1 MSEVRSEA
9 KPFREWVTER
19 LGVLPNFF
27 CTAEAAPEVVEKL
40 WDFAKAAYFDN
51 PLPSLFKERLFVH
64 LSRFCVVRYCIIRHA
79 GFLLGAGYPAGDP
92 DCPPQS
98 VHDVE
103 ALLSRPIPDADGYE
117 WAISRLG
124 SMNGPAELP
133 GPGSPQEGDLLD
145 ALTLMFVAPRDS
157 ARALTAVQSAFGERN
172 LELLL
177 AFLGFVRMA
186 HYWTETHPGLA
197 IEPDMI
203 ELMDEH
209 ATLAALLLDPSE
221 AERIWSP
228 SERALT
234 FARLRENEDE
244 QSFRLLVESVVDY
257 ALFMLD
263 TEGRV
268 TSWNPGAERIKG
280 YTAREIIGQHFSRFY
295 TPEDR
300 QNGLPARALE
310 IARREG
316 RFEAE
321 AWRCR
326 KDGTRFWANVVIDPV
341 YQKGQLVG
349 FAKITRDLTERRQ
362 TQLELEKSR
371 EALAQSQKMESIG
384 QLTGGLAHD
393 FNNLLTGITG
403 SLDLIQKRMAEG
415 RTDQLDRY
423 IAAAQSS
430 ATRAA
435 SLTHRLLAFAR
446 RQTLD
451 PKPTDVNKLISEI
464 MELVERAIGP
474 QIERNT
480 KLQANLWA
488 TLCDSNQLENALL
501 NLCINARD
509 AMPEGGLLTIETSN
523 LRLDEAAARGLDLEP
538 GEYVAIGITDTG
550 VGMAPGVIARAFE
563 PFFTTKPL
571 GQGTGLGLSM
581 VYGFA
586 AQSGGKVAISSE
598 LGAGTTISLYLPRY
612 EGEVAAGT
620 ALEPAGEPV
629 ARPGETVVLVE
640 DEPMVRL
647 FMTDVLQDLGYNVLE
662 ASDGASG
669 LNAVLSTPDVD
680 LLITDVGLPGGM
692 NGRQL
697 ADAARQKRPDL
708 KVLFITGYAESAVV
722 INNRLERGMHVLSK
736 PFTLEVLSAKI
747 SAILVDQT

>member
-1 MSEVRSEA
+1 MSEMENAA
-9 KPFREWVTER
+9 KSFRDRVIER

-40 WDFAKAAYFDN
+40 WEFARAAYFDN

-79 GFLLGAGYPAGDP
+79 GFLLGAGFPAGDP
-92 DCPPQS
+92 GCPPQT
-98 VHDVE
+98 VQDVE
-103 ALLSRPIPDADGYE
+103 ALLARPVPDADGFE

-124 SMNGPAELP
+124 SMNAPQELP
-133 GPGSPQEGDLLD
+133 RPATPQEADLLD
-145 ALTLMFVAPRDS
+145 ALTLIFVAPRDS
-157 ARALTAVQSAFGERN
+157 ARALAAVRTAFGEGN

-177 AFLGFVRMA
+177 AFLCFVRMA
-186 HYWTETHPGLA
+186 HYWTETHPELA

-209 ATLAALLLDPSE
+209 STLPVLLLDTSE
-221 AERIWSP
+221 AERIWSMY
-228 SERALT
+228 ERQQT
-234 FARLRENEDE
+234 FARLRESEDE
-244 QSFRLLVESVVDY
+244 LSFRLLVESVVDY

-263 TEGRV
+263 AEGRV

-280 YTAREIIGQHFSRFY
+280 YAAREIIGEHFSRFY

-300 QNGLPARALE
+300 ENGAPARALE

-326 KDGTRFWANVVIDPV
+326 KDGSYFWANVVIDPV
-341 YQKGQLVG
+341 YQKGRLVG

-362 TQLELEKSR
+362 TQLELERSR

-403 SLDLIQKRMAEG
+403 SLDLMKKRMAEG
-415 RTDQLDRY
+415 RTDEVERY

-430 ATRAA
+430 AARAA

-451 PKPTDVNKLISEI
+451 PKPTDVNMLIAGI
-464 MELVERAIGP
+464 MELVDRAIGP

-480 KLQANLWA
+480 KLAKGLWA

-523 LRLDEAAARGLDLEP
+523 LRLDEERARGLDLPP
-538 GEYVAIGITDTG
+538 GEYLAIGITDDG
-550 VGMAPGVIARAFE
+550 VGMAPEVSARAFE
-563 PFFTTKPL
+563 PFYTTKPL

-598 LGAGTTISLYLPRY
+598 LGGGTTVSLYLPRY
-612 EGEVAAGT
+612 EGEVAAVAAAG
-620 ALEPAGEPV
+620 PAGEHV
-629 ARPGETVVLVE
+629 ARSGETIVLVE

-647 FMTDVLQDLGYNVLE
+647 FMTDVLQDLGYTVLE
-662 ASDGASG
+662 ASDGPSG
-669 LNAVLSTPDVD
+669 LNAVLSTRVVD

-697 ADAARQKRPDL
+697 ADAARHKRPDL
-708 KVLFITGYAESAVV
+708 RVLFITGYAESAVV
-722 INNRLERGMHVLSK
+722 INNRLEQGMHVLSK

-747 SAILVDQT
+747 SAILASD